1 VVHGDAIGL
10 ELGHHHL
17 AVEGVLRATQG
28 DHVDLGGM
36 VLDHLLTGAGVK
48 DVAEKLGLGVST
60 IGTYKIRIYEKLGVN
75 NILDLQTVV
84 QLHRKAVH

>member
-1 VVHGDAIGL
+1 LNPD
-10 ELGHHHL
+10 L
-17 AVEGVLRATQG
+17 ALRAARASNNVE
-28 DHVDLGGM
+28 VDVNPLERLSARELM